1 MKLTVFFNGQFWV
14 GVVENQIG
22 SNLTACQH
30 LFGTE
35 PKDNEVLDFVCHKMM
50 DLIAENRQGV
60 ETCPNVVR
68 QRINPKRLA
77 RQAAREI
84 HRKGISTLAQ
94 EAIKLETEARKKER
108 KTQSKESLE
117 ELKEYKYSL
126 KRQKAKK
133 KHRGR

>member
-22 SNLTACQH
+22 SNLKVCQH

-35 PKDNEVLDFVCHKMM
+35 PKDTEILDFVCHKML
-50 DLIAENRQGV
+50 DLVATSRHGV
-60 ETCPNVVR
+60 EACPSIDNK
-68 QRINPKRLA
+68 RINPKRIA
-77 RQAAREI
+77 RQAAKEVRM
-84 HRKGISTLAQ
+84 KGISTLAQ

-108 KTQSKESLE
+108 RTQSKESLE

-126 KRQKAKK
+126 KRQKAKE